1 MAKLEAIVRE
11 KVANMGAGEELASDD
26 DFEIDDFD
34 MND

>member
-1 MAKLEAIVRE
+1 MAKLEGIVRE
-11 KVANMGAGEELASDD
+11 KVANMGSDAELANED